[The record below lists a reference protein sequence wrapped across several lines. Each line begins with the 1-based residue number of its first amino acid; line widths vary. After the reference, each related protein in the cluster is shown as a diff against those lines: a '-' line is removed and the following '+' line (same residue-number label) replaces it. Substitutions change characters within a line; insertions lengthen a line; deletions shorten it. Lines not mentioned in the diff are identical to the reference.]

1 MKMLAQEDRHH
12 VNVLP
17 TETTM
22 KDGLEMTTVTLVTT
36 AIVHSINETNGDIHH
51 RIVSILHLLVEITT
65 TTILKQLK
73 DLLVVPNIILRL
85 PIIIPVRHIVAI
97 EMIEALDGKAAINII
112 YAFSF

>member
-1 MKMLAQEDRHH
+1 
-12 VNVLP
+12 
-17 TETTM
+17 M